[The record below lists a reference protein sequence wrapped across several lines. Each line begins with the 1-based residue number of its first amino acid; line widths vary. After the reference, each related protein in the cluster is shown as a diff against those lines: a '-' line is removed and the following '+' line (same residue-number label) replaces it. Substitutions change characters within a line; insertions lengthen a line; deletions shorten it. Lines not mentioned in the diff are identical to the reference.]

1 MDSHGHAHGADEGW
15 VEEIAAHCTD
25 FVQVAF
31 ITACLSIFVGGLVFI
46 ILFRIIEAMLTFL
59 LFLMLRPFQIKSIKV
74 PILDRW
80 KGYFQDW
87 VVRMLSAQT
96 SVGRVVVILVFLF
109 SIGSLI
115 IYFINCYSV
124 SEFCLS
130 FEDQTINVDL
140 FFNVFFLLYF
150 GLRFLAAN
158 DKLIFWLEL
167 NSIVDFFTITPVCI
181 SFYLG
186 RNWLGLRFLR
196 ALRLMEL
203 PKILQFLHITTS
215 GTAIKLTKLL
225 AVFVSTWLTAAG
237 FLHWMEN
244 SGDPWVKVKNS
255 QNLTYFECLYL
266 IMVTMSTVGYGDV
279 IVKTT
284 LGRGFILFFIVAG
297 LILFANLVPEMAD
310 IVGSTKMYRGS
321 YEAVKG
327 RKFIV
332 VCGHVTLSSV
342 TAFIKDFLA
351 QASGDEATEM
361 VFLGENAPSL
371 ELETVFRCYAAYS
384 SFYQG
389 TVMKTQDLLRVQM
402 NRAEACLILADTCSV
417 EPYNEDTSNIMRVLS
432 IKNHYPATR
441 VIIQII
447 QSSNKLYLP
456 KLPNWD
462 WKKGDSVICFAELK
476 LGLIAQS
483 CLIPGLTS
491 LLTSLFI
498 REGIEQDE
506 FNIKHQNEIEGQEYK
521 VMTQL
526 FSSDFNDMSFKD
538 ACRLCFVKLNLI
550 LLAIEYQS
558 GARANSI
565 LINPPSSTKI
575 DPNTM
580 GFFMA
585 KSVKELKRVRHY
597 CKQCHNHIMNPEL
610 IDKCRCKGRK
620 GFSLAGGVRGVAK
633 DHLKTQD
640 EYYYSKRQGDISSS
654 SLVWEEKPP
663 EMLDELHSGT
673 TLDSTGMFHWCE
685 AVSFAKSVFKRKKK
699 MIMNL
704 HDHIVVCVFGDATS
718 SLIGLRNFVM
728 PLRAS
733 NFLVKELKEI
743 IFLGTLEY
751 LQREWEYIHNFPKL
765 YVLKGSALSC
775 ADLRAAN
782 IKQCAMCVI
791 LSAHAKGGVGD
802 QTLVDTKS
810 ILATLN
816 IRSLQLKL
824 NPVTRKKEAPA
835 PEPMPTVT
843 RIPFKRIPVITE
855 LKVASNAQFFEQ
867 RGGRGSEYQTYVSLA
882 SRGTIFS
889 DSFLD
894 SLLCTTYHNH
904 HVLALLQTLV
914 TGGTS
919 PELEEYLAEETTLSS
934 SATTVVPP
942 ELRNRCKLALL
953 PLTIS
958 GNLPDGAMIYFG
970 DVFTKSLHKLGIL
983 CFAIYRL
990 KGEPN
995 PFDLRKHIMAWQCL
1009 EQTFVERLAI
1019 IQPPIDLEM
1028 SGSDQLF
1035 CLVPFNVVATDLTIV
1050 LKNIKPAKQKE
1061 RALSK
1066 EVEVVVGLECCG
1078 CYLEERKQENSS
1090 PPLLQ
1095 KRHRAVQPIGSPKA
1109 FPRYPALHLY
1119 LGTGLKYCT
1128 DS

>member
-1 MDSHGHAHGADEGW
+1 HAHSHGGDEGW

-31 ITACLSIFVGGLVFI
+31 ITACLSIFVGGLVLI
-46 ILFRIIEAMLTFL
+46 ILFRIIESYN
-59 LFLMLRPFQIKSIKV
+59 PEYWQIIHNICFELGYFSPGIIGQD
-74 PILDRW
+74 PLDDMFR

-186 RNWLGLRFLR
+186 RNWLVGLRFLR

-332 VCGHVTLSSV
+332 VCGHITLSSV

-351 QASGDEATEM
+351 QASSDEATEM
-361 VFLGENAPSL
+361 VFLGENPPSL

-384 SFYQG
+384 CFYQG
-389 TVMKTQDLLRVQM
+389 TVMKTEDLLRIQM

-417 EPYNEDTSNIMRVLS
+417 EPYIEDTSNIMRVLS
-432 IKNHYPATR
+432 IKNHYPSTR

-498 REGIEQDE
+498 REGIEVVPGEEQRNE
-506 FNIKHQNEIEGQEYK
+506 HQSEIEGQEYK

-565 LINPPSSTKI
+565 LINPASSTKI
-575 DPNTM
+575 DGNTM
-580 GFFMA
+580 GFFVA
-585 KSVKELKRVRHY
+585 KSVKDLKRVRYY
-597 CKQCHNHIMNPEL
+597 CSLCHNHIMNPEL
-610 IDKCRCKGRK
+610 IGKCRCKGRK
-620 GFSLAGGVRGVAK
+620 GFSIMIPFVKKISRGMSP
-633 DHLKTQD
+633 L
-640 EYYYSKRQGDISSS
+640 SS
-654 SLVWEEKPP
+654 SLCQISPP
-663 EMLDELHSGT
+663 SSTVSHFSVSNFLVRPGEMDGQRSGT
-673 TLDSTGMFHWCE
+673 TLDTTGMFHWCE
-685 AVSFAKSVFKRKKK
+685 AVSFAKAVFKRKKRL
-699 MIMNL
+699 IMNL
-704 HDHIVVCVFGDATS
+704 RDHIVVCVFGDATS

-733 NFLVKELKEI
+733 NFTVKELKEI
-743 IFLGTLEY
+743 IFLNVLSLAAKQMGFLWS
-751 LQREWEYIHNFPKL
+751 LQQL
-765 YVLKGSALSC
+765 SSSQGSALSG
-775 ADLRAAN
+775 ADLRAVN

-810 ILATLN
+810 ILATMN
-816 IRSLQLKL
+816 IRSMQLKL
-824 NPVTRKKEAPA
+824 NPTARICKKYPIYLNQHLHTSQ
-835 PEPMPTVT
+835 PL
-843 RIPFKRIPVITE
+843 RIPVITE
-855 LKVASNAQFFEQ
+855 LKIASNAQFFEQ
-867 RGGRGSEYQTYVSLA
+867 RGGREIVYQTYTTLA

-919 PELEEYLAEETTLSS
+919 PELEEYLAEEATLSG
-934 SATTVVPP
+934 SATIVVPP
-942 ELRNRCKLALL
+942 ELRNRCKMSLL
-953 PLTIS
+953 PLTGSITFS
-958 GNLPDGAMIYFG
+958 ESTTIFFG
-970 DVFTKSLHKLGIL
+970 DVFTKALHKLGIL

-990 KGEPN
+990 KAEPN
-995 PFDLRKHIMAWQCL
+995 PFDLR
-1009 EQTFVERLAI
+1009 FVI
-1019 IQPPIDLEM
+1019 VQPPIDLEM
-1028 SGSDQLF
+1028 YNSDQLF
-1035 CLVPFNVVATDLTIV
+1035 CLVPY
-1050 LKNIKPAKQKE
+1050 NIA
-1061 RALSK
+1061 
-1066 EVEVVVGLECCG
+1066 
-1078 CYLEERKQENSS
+1078 
-1090 PPLLQ
+1090 
-1095 KRHRAVQPIGSPKA
+1095 
-1109 FPRYPALHLY
+1109 
-1119 LGTGLKYCT
+1119 
-1128 DS
+1128 